1 MTLMRSLPDFKEHQR
16 RIGYHIER
24 IQAMNRYVSLN
35 DSDMVIEALV
45 RDKLYGAEVDE
56 QVMKTI
62 EDMPARSSYE
72 IKREAKYTVL
82 FVKFL
87 AGAEML
93 PQYVNNAFKK
103 DPFLYDRVIRRA
115 NKLSEEYITF
125 LAEKGSDALLFR
137 LTMYNITGNR
147 KYRVRRTSIASS
159 SHNKELW
166 EIASII
172 RYYYNAKYC
181 GENPP
186 CRVIDKLCTDRALYD
201 IANRIA
207 KAANKVIT
215 MKSTADKCAE
225 KDHGAEQL
233 VGRHRRREHSADH
246 FPDSGYHSPNRNDS
260 EENGQKRNNTLDE
273 DVNAPADVI
282 NIAGRKGDTVSK
294 SNLPLI
300 WGSGRFHQD
309 TEGENRGV
317 AFRKSPREIYE
328 YLDQNVIGQTEAKKA
343 VASLAFEQSRG
354 RRRNLF
360 IVGPSGSGKTEL
372 LRTLQKIDPLVYIFD
387 AANITN
393 EGFKGDIKYYSV
405 FKEMISC
412 GFGKWQAEHSIV
424 VFDEFDKIVTPFYT
438 SHDENVSSSI
448 QAEFLKMVEG
458 TTLSIRDRAIDTS
471 NVCFVF
477 LGAFEELREKLKKK
491 AHRKSL
497 GFGESLESS
506 DIHLAEEP
514 ELNMRDLIDY
524 GLRNELAGRIGKI
537 VQVNALT
544 GENYERIIRD
554 VMSKKVAQEYGIE
567 KFDISDEVISDIAK
581 EAMNSGMGARDA
593 YNLITDRIDA
603 LMFDTGEIP
612 ATV

>member
-225 KDHGAEQL
+225 KDHGAEQS

-309 TEGENRGV
+309 TEGESRGV

-372 LRTLQKIDPLVYIFD
+372 LRTLQK
-387 AANITN
+387 
-393 EGFKGDIKYYSV
+393 
-405 FKEMISC
+405 
-412 GFGKWQAEHSIV
+412 
-424 VFDEFDKIVTPFYT
+424 
-438 SHDENVSSSI
+438 
-448 QAEFLKMVEG
+448 FLKMVEG